1 MASKIEEVFGK
12 NLFHDEVLRERLPAQ
27 TYEALQQ
34 TIQNGAELELQTAD
48 VIADAM
54 MKWAVE
60 RGATHYTH
68 WFQPLTGITAE
79 KHESFIEPDEKGGV
93 TLRLSGKSLIKG
105 ESDASSFPSGGLRAT
120 FEARGYTAWDCTSP
134 AFLKEDAGGI
144 TLCIPTAFCSYNGE
158 ALDQKTPLLRS
169 MEALNKHALRIL
181 RLFGDTET
189 KRVISN
195 VGAEQEYF
203 LIDKEFLNRRWDI
216 KLTGKTLMGAPPL
229 KGQAASRHYYGAI
242 TDRVSR
248 FMNELDVE
256 LWKLGI
262 TAKTKH
268 NEAAP
273 CQHEMAPVYATA
285 NIACDQNQLVMEMMK
300 KVADR
305 QGLACLLTEKPFP
318 YINGSGK
325 HNNWSIGTDTG
336 HNLLEPGKTP
346 YDNAQFLIFLSAVIR
361 AVDKHAALLRL
372 SCASSSNDRRLGGDE
387 APPAIISMFL
397 GDDLMDVIEK
407 VKSNVEQPE
416 RAQAL
421 RFGVPTLPE
430 VYRDATDR
438 NRTSPFAFTGNKF
451 EFRMPGA
458 SQSLSEC
465 NTVLNTIVAESL
477 DHIATRLEMA
487 DDFAAEVREIFRD
500 ILFGHERILFNGD
513 GYSKEWHEE
522 AARRGLPIITDT
534 VNAIGALKNASTRL
548 LYERYGVFTAS
559 ELDARYE
566 VLLEQYTEQIV
577 LEGRVVADM
586 VRRQVAPACL
596 EYLSRMAGNIV
607 AARASG
613 LDCKGMDED
622 MVDIDDAGA
631 LLRRRL
637 FELEK
642 ALETPLPADKAKAA
656 AIARDDI
663 LVKTQKLGKACDKLE
678 RLLPRSVWPM
688 PTFDD
693 MLYEDIQV

>member
-1 MASKIEEVFGK
+1 MKNKIEELFGK
-12 NLFHDEVLRERLPAQ
+12 NQFHDKLLKERIPA
-27 TYEALQQ
+27 EAYASLQR
-34 TIQNGAELELQTAD
+34 TIQEGAELNPQTAS
-48 VIADAM
+48 VIAQAM
-54 MKWAVE
+54 MEWAVE

-68 WFQPLTGITAE
+68 WFQPLTGFTAE
-79 KHESFIEPDEKGGV
+79 KHDSFLEADEEGGM
-93 TLRLSGKSLIKG
+93 TLRLSGKRLIKG
-105 ESDASSFPSGGLRAT
+105 ESDASSFPSGGLRST

-134 AFLKEDAGGI
+134 AFLKEDNGGI
-144 TLCIPTAFCSYNGE
+144 TLYIPTAFCSYNGE
-158 ALDQKTPLLRS
+158 ALDKKTPLLRS

-181 RLFGDTET
+181 RLFGDKET
-189 KRVISN
+189 TKVLSN

-203 LIDKEFLNRRWDI
+203 LIDKAFLKQRWDI
-216 KLTGKTLMGAPPL
+216 HLTGKTLMGAPPL
-229 KGQAASRHYYGAI
+229 KGQAATQHYYGAI

-248 FMNELDVE
+248 FMNELDEE

-262 TAKTKH
+262 PSKTKH

-273 CQHEMAPVYATA
+273 CQYEMAPIYATV
-285 NIACDQNQLVMEMMK
+285 NIACDQNHLVMETMK

-305 QGLACLLTEKPFP
+305 QGLACLLNEKPFP
-318 YINGSGK
+318 YVNGSGK

-336 HNLLEPGKTP
+336 HNLFEPGKTP

-372 SCASSSNDRRLGGDE
+372 SCASASNDRRLGGDE
-387 APPAIISMFL
+387 APPAIISIFV
-397 GDDLMDVIEK
+397 GDDLMDLIEK
-407 VKSNVEQPE
+407 VKSNVEHPE
-416 RAQAL
+416 RTVTL

-451 EFRMPGA
+451 EFRMPGS

-487 DDFAAEVREIFRD
+487 DDFEAEVREIFRD

-522 AARRGLPIITDT
+522 AARRGLPIIKDT
-534 VNAIGALKNASTRL
+534 VEAIGVLKNVPTQR

-559 ELDARYE
+559 ELEARYE
-566 VLLEQYTEQIV
+566 VLLEQYTEQIR
-577 LEGRVVADM
+577 LEGSVVADM
-586 VRRQVAPACL
+586 ARRQIMPVCV
-596 EYLSRMAGNIV
+596 EHLSHFATSIV

-622 MVDIDDAGA
+622 MVDIDEAA
-631 LLRRRL
+631 SLMRRRL
-637 FELEK
+637 IELERALK
-642 ALETPLPADKAKAA
+642 APLPSDKARAA
-656 AIARDDI
+656 ALARDDV
-663 LVKTQKLGKACDKLE
+663 LVKTQLLSKACDRLE
-678 RLLPRSVWPM
+678 KLLPRSIWPM

-693 MLYEDIQV
+693 ILYEEIQV

>member
-1 MASKIEEVFGK
+1 MSNKIEEVYGK
-12 NLFHDEVLRERLPAQ
+12 NLFHDEVLKERLPAE
-27 TYEALQQ
+27 TYEALQR
-34 TIQNGAELELQTAD
+34 TIQDGAELEPQTAD

-93 TLRLSGKSLIKG
+93 ALRLSGKRLIKG

-181 RLFGDTET
+181 RLFGDNET

-203 LIDKEFLNRRWDI
+203 LIDKEFLSRRWDI
-216 KLTGKTLMGAPPL
+216 RLTGKTLMGAQPL
-229 KGQAASRHYYGAI
+229 KGQAATRHYYGTI
-242 TDRVSR
+242 TDRVAC

-273 CQHEMAPVYATA
+273 CQHEMAPIYATA
-285 NIACDQNQLVMEMMK
+285 NIACDQNQLVMEIMK

-361 AVDKHAALLRL
+361 AVDKHAPLLRL
-372 SCASSSNDRRLGGDE
+372 SCASASNDRRLGGHE

-513 GYSKEWHEE
+513 GYSEEWQKE
-522 AARRGLPIITDT
+522 AARRGLPNITNT
-534 VNAIGALKNASTRL
+534 VDAIGALKNAPTRL
-548 LYERYGVFTAS
+548 LYERYGVFTAP

-566 VLLEQYTEQIV
+566 VLLDQYTEQIM

-586 VRRQVAPACL
+586 TRRQIIPVCID
-596 EYLSRMAGNIV
+596 YLSHFAGNIV

-631 LLRRRL
+631 QLRRRL
-637 FELEK
+637 IDLEK
-642 ALETPLPADKAKAA
+642 ALAAPLPADKAKAA
-656 AIARDDI
+656 AVARDDI
-663 LVKTQKLGKACDKLE
+663 LVKTQRLGKACDKLE
-678 RLLPRSVWPM
+678 RLLPRAMWPM

>member
-1 MASKIEEVFGK
+1 
-12 NLFHDEVLRERLPAQ
+12 
-27 TYEALQQ
+27 
-34 TIQNGAELELQTAD
+34 
-48 VIADAM
+48 
-54 MKWAVE
+54 
-60 RGATHYTH
+60 
-68 WFQPLTGITAE
+68 
-79 KHESFIEPDEKGGV
+79 
-93 TLRLSGKSLIKG
+93 
-105 ESDASSFPSGGLRAT
+105 
-120 FEARGYTAWDCTSP
+120 YTAWDCTSP
-134 AFLKEDAGGI
+134 AFLKEDNEGGGV

-189 KRVISN
+189 RRVITN

-203 LIDKEFLNRRWDI
+203 LIEREFFEKRWDI
-216 KLTGKTLMGAPPL
+216 RLTGKTLMGAAPL
-229 KGQAASRHYYGAI
+229 KGQSDSSHYYGAI
-242 TDRVSR
+242 TDRVAR
-248 FMNELDVE
+248 FMNELDEE

-300 KVADR
+300 KIARR

-318 YINGSGK
+318 HVNGSGK

-372 SCASSSNDRRLGGDE
+372 SCASASNDRRLGGYE
-387 APPAIISMFL
+387 APPAIISMYL
-397 GDDLMDVIEK
+397 GDDLIDLIEK

-416 RAQAL
+416 RALTL
-421 RFGVPTLPE
+421 RFGVPTLPQ
-430 VYRDATDR
+430 VYRDSTDR

-451 EFRMPGA
+451 EYRMPGA
-458 SQSLSEC
+458 SQSISEC

-513 GYSKEWHEE
+513 GYSKQWEEE
-522 AARRGLPIITDT
+522 AARRGLPNFTNT
-534 VNAIGALKNASTRL
+534 VDAIDALKYPQTRR
-548 LYERYGVFTAS
+548 LYETYGVFTAP

-566 VLLEQYTEQIV
+566 VLLEQYTEQV
-577 LEGRVVADM
+577 LLEARVAADM
-586 VRRQVAPACL
+586 ARRQVMPVCT
-596 EYLSRMAGNIV
+596 EYMSRFAGWIV
-607 AARASG
+607 ASRTAG
-613 LDCKGMDED
+613 LDCSAMD
-622 MVDIDDAGA
+622 DDLVA
-631 LLRRRL
+631 LDNACAKLGRRL
-637 FELEK
+637 ERLEK
-642 ALETPLPADKAKAA
+642 VLRLSLPGDKKAA
-656 AIARDDI
+656 AVFARDEV
-663 LVKTQKLGKACDKLE
+663 LVKTQALCSACNSLE
-678 RLLPRSVWPM
+678 RLVPRDLWPM

-693 MLYEDIQV
+693 MLYEGIE